1 LGRLLV
7 RGNGGRGWLES
18 PGVGFLTGGLLRAAP
33 SCVQR
38 PLLVSY
44 IAVLVRVLINAQI
57 AARFGCPK
65 KTLTIV
71 VDQAYSPT

>member
-1 LGRLLV
+1 MNGALDLGFS
-7 RGNGGRGWLES
+7 GMGPAICGGFY
-18 PGVGFLTGGLLRAAP
+18 FLTGGLLRAAP